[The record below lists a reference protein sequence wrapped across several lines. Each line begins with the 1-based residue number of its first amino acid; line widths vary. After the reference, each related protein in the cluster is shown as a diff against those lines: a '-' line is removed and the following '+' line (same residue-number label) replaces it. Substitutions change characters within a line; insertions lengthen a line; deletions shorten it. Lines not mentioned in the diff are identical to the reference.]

1 MDQEFDIKV
10 ECDDSPSAQG
20 CLGGRIEDRDRPSDK
35 EGEDNSGPGEQS
47 RIYLNVSPSYVG
59 DWDATTAFRE
69 LYQNWKDAIIHSF
82 NLNLR
87 DFRPLYQENGDFISI
102 TVPEMGS
109 NTNALGFI
117 RYEKEY
123 GRVVLVNAC
132 AQLRSESLQ
141 LGHTSKK
148 GQLQFAGCH
157 GEGLKLAAMVMCRE
171 GYSVSIETGNS
182 HWSFAYGGPSK
193 TRFYCNIGPL
203 CVATPEVKLNPAQDM
218 ACFTY
223 RTWRDVCVEVG
234 PDSEGTGGGVSIE
247 EFRQWLTVSLD
258 IHGHSYPESI
268 IETDQGDLIID
279 PRFRGKTF
287 LKGLLLPASVLEAR
301 PFELSYNFVQGG
313 VNRDRQRLVS
323 RYEQADM
330 VRRIWESAIR
340 ENEALTLPIYVNL
353 LRNFPRAPDVELA
366 DQLLDHPTRFRIWKY
381 LMKEAG
387 DEKFYFCQKTG
398 SQSVGSIT
406 KSLRKE
412 PAALPDTLW
421 NLLRGVTPIRTAYE
435 EQVDMFQNA
444 NVCECH
450 RTLFAVTI
458 RRALWASMAL
468 CGYPTNIQFVH
479 SDNSQIDMVFDMGCR
494 TLKIHDRWLDPGAVH
509 YQSPCRP
516 GMEYA
521 LTACGPFFCDHV
533 VEELFTMVQGEMS
546 RISPSV
552 MNHSRRHKEIR
563 LVRSKLRMM
572 PRDVF
577 VRVGSIPGTLR
588 VSWQDGETASFLE
601 SHGSHA
607 AYHVILHE
615 EKCAGVMAYHL
626 HGDKVDIRITHA
638 PCGCMQRFTPQNQKR
653 VEFDRL
659 DIHKKYFPMI
669 AANERAAFFGQ
680 PTSPIH
686 PARLPQPPFYTRWD
700 GTTRNDSL
708 QQVQNT
714 MNPNLGGIV
723 ATSLGQAT
731 YYDAR
736 SPKRALPPL
745 YPNDRRIA

>member
-1 MDQEFDIKV
+1 MDKEFDIKV
-10 ECDDSPSAQG
+10 ESDDSQSAHG
-20 CLGGRIEDRDRPSDK
+20 CLGGRLEDRDCPSDK
-35 EGEDNSGPGEQS
+35 KGEDDSSPGEQS
-47 RIYLNVSPSYVG
+47 QIFLNVSPSYVG

-69 LYQNWKDAIIHSF
+69 LYQNWKDAIIQSF

-87 DFRPLYQENGDFISI
+87 DFRPTYQKSVDFISI
-102 TVPEMGS
+102 AVPEVGS

-117 RYEKEY
+117 RYEKKS
-123 GRVVLVNAC
+123 GRVILVNAC
-132 AQLRSESLQ
+132 AQLRTDALQ

-182 HWSFAYGGPSK
+182 YWSFAYGGPSK
-193 TRFYCNIGPL
+193 SRFCCNIGPL
-203 CVATPEVKLNPAQDM
+203 SVATPDGKLNSAQDM

-234 PDSEGTGGGVSIE
+234 PDSEGTGGGVSLE
-247 EFRQWLTVSLD
+247 KFKQWLTVSLD
-258 IHGHSYPESI
+258 IRGYSYPESI

-323 RYEQADM
+323 RYEQADL

-340 ENEALTLPIYVNL
+340 ENEALILPLYVNL

-366 DQLLDHPTRFRIWKY
+366 DQLLDHVTRFRIWKY
-381 LMKEAG
+381 LLKDAG

-398 SQSVGSIT
+398 SQSVVSIT
-406 KSLRKE
+406 KSLMKE

-435 EQVDMFQNA
+435 EQIDMFQNA

-458 RRALWASMAL
+458 KRALWASMAL

-479 SDNSQIDMVFDMGCR
+479 SDNSQIDMIFDMGCR
-494 TLKIHDRWLDPGAVH
+494 TLKIHDRWLDPAAVH
-509 YQSPCRP
+509 YQSPSRP

-521 LTACGPFFCDHV
+521 LTACGSFFCDHV
-533 VEELFTMVQGEMS
+533 IEELFAMVQGEMS
-546 RISPSV
+546 RVSPSV
-552 MNHSRRHKEIR
+552 MNHSRRHREIR
-563 LVRSKLRMM
+563 LVRS
-572 PRDVF
+572 
-577 VRVGSIPGTLR
+577 TLR
-588 VSWQDGETASFLE
+588 VSWKDGETESFLE

-615 EKCAGVMAYHL
+615 EKCAGMMAHHL
-626 HGDKVDIRITHA
+626 HGDNVDIRITQA
-638 PCGCMQRFTPQNQKR
+638 PCGCMQKFTPQNQKC

-659 DIHKKYFPMI
+659 DFHKRYFPMI

-686 PARLPQPPFYTRWD
+686 PACLPQPPLYMGWD
-700 GTTRNDSL
+700 GTMRNGSIR
-708 QQVQNT
+708 QVQNT
-714 MNPNLGGIV
+714 MNPNFGGIV
-723 ATSLGQAT
+723 ATSPGQAI
-731 YYDAR
+731 YYDGR
-736 SPKRALPPL
+736 LPKRALPPL
-745 YPNDRRIA
+745 YPNDRRIT

>member
-1 MDQEFDIKV
+1 MDQEIDIKV
-10 ECDDSPSAQG
+10 ELGDSPSAHG
-20 CLGGRIEDRDRPSDK
+20 CLGGRLGDRDRPSDK
-35 EGEDNSGPGEQS
+35 EGEDNSSPGEQS
-47 RIYLNVSPSYVG
+47 RIFLNVSPSYVG

-69 LYQNWKDAIIHSF
+69 LYQNW
-82 NLNLR
+82 
-87 DFRPLYQENGDFISI
+87 YQESVDFISI

-117 RYEKEY
+117 RYEKKS
-123 GRVVLVNAC
+123 GRVILVNAC
-132 AQLRSESLQ
+132 AQLRTDALQ

-171 GYSVSIETGNS
+171 GHSVSIETGNS

-193 TRFYCNIGPL
+193 SRFCCNIGPL
-203 CVATPEVKLNPAQDM
+203 SVATPDGKPNPAQDM

-223 RTWRDVCVEVG
+223 RTWRDVCVEIG
-234 PDSEGTGGGVSIE
+234 PDSGGTGGGVSLE
-247 EFRQWLTVSLD
+247 KFKQWLTVSLD
-258 IHGHSYPESI
+258 IRGYSYPESN

-279 PRFRGKTF
+279 PRFR
-287 LKGLLLPASVLEAR
+287 EAR

-323 RYEQADM
+323 RYEQADL

-340 ENEALTLPIYVNL
+340 ENEVLVLPIYVNL

-381 LMKEAG
+381 LLREAG
-387 DEKFYFCQKTG
+387 DKRFYFCQKTG

-435 EQVDMFQNA
+435 EQIDMFQNS
-444 NVCECH
+444 NVCKCH

-458 RRALWASMAL
+458 KRALWASMAL

-521 LTACGPFFCDHV
+521 LTACGSFFCDHV
-533 VEELFTMVQGEMS
+533 IEELFAMVQGEMS
-546 RISPSV
+546 RVSPSV
-552 MNHSRRHKEIR
+552 MNHSRRNREIR
-563 LVRSKLRMM
+563 L
-572 PRDVF
+572 
-577 VRVGSIPGTLR
+577 
-588 VSWQDGETASFLE
+588 
-601 SHGSHA
+601 
-607 AYHVILHE
+607 
-615 EKCAGVMAYHL
+615 KC
-626 HGDKVDIRITHA
+626 
-638 PCGCMQRFTPQNQKR
+638 

-659 DIHKKYFPMI
+659 DFHKKYFPMI
-669 AANERAAFFGQ
+669 AANELAAFFGQ

-686 PARLPQPPFYTRWD
+686 PARLPQPPLYTGWN
-700 GTTRNDSL
+700 GTTRNGSIW
-708 QQVQNT
+708 QVQNT
-714 MNPNLGGIV
+714 MNPTFGGIV
-723 ATSLGQAT
+723 ATSSGQAI
-731 YYDAR
+731 YYDGR
-736 SPKRALPPL
+736 LPKRALPPL